1 MLAADYCNGLPFCLD
16 VSLYD
21 VSSLSYDD
29 NGNILTLSRRDSAG
43 VVIDTLN
50 YNYSSSNRLQ
60 SLTEN
65 TASTAFSWDAED
77 ANYEYDAN
85 GNVISQTE
93 DSNYKFRTI
102 HYDNR
107 NLPVFVELD
116 DFTDII
122 YLYNADGQRVFKKVD
137 SQDAEHYIMD
147 GSLNVGVFD
156 ENGLLKHWNIVAGGV
171 AGRVESG
178 GKLYYLKDHLG
189 STRALVNETGAVVE
203 SHDYYPFGLQMPG
216 RSFPAANTATK
227 EKFTGK
233 ERDTETGLDYFGAR
247 YYDPSIGRWLSVDP
261 AGQHFSPY
269 LYGSNNP
276 INRIDL
282 DGRIDWPVKGSTAV
296 NMNDYANRAWGLK
309 NTVVRTSTYLD
320 TDRPPGASNPHI
332 GIDYRASETTSF
344 YSLGDGKVVGIGKTS
359 KGAEF
364 IKVEYAGGDQ
374 VRFLHISEVAEGL
387 SVGSN
392 VLEGQVLGKTGKTGT
407 KTAHLHIDATDKKGK
422 GIDPENR
429 NYGTVS
435 NKFFFEQL
443 GGDHKLLKAYKD
455 TLTPVTATTDKSE
468 NRIVEEEEKK

>member
-189 STRALVNETGAVVE
+189 STRSVVNESGAVVE

-247 YYDPSIGRWLSVDP
+247 YYDPSIGRFFGVDAFADKYPSMTPYHYVLNNPLRFTDITGDTVDVDSQLLEPVVYTEGENKGQQKKVEDMTLEESQQYFFQQWWSTNSKAVQKLFGLGGKFETTNVSFSLGTKPLGFFEKLLANKGTLNKYRGLTTFAERATNPKDFYTGSSEVNASFGVDKLDFIVYFNPNP
-261 AGQHFSPY
+261 AGGARFSTPGHEFDHVKIIFDRVRRGQTVPIGLRQHE
-269 LYGSNNP
+269 LMG
-276 INRIDL
+276 
-282 DGRIDWPVKGSTAV
+282 
-296 NMNDYANRAWGLK
+296 
-309 NTVVRTSTYLD
+309 
-320 TDRPPGASNPHI
+320 
-332 GIDYRASETTSF
+332 
-344 YSLGDGKVVGIGKTS
+344 
-359 KGAEF
+359 
-364 IKVEYAGGDQ
+364 
-374 VRFLHISEVAEGL
+374 
-387 SVGSN
+387 
-392 VLEGQVLGKTGKTGT
+392 LGK
-407 KTAHLHIDATDKKGK
+407 I
-422 GIDPENR
+422 
-429 NYGTVS
+429 
-435 NKFFFEQL
+435 
-443 GGDHKLLKAYKD
+443 
-455 TLTPVTATTDKSE
+455 PVL
-468 NRIVEEEEKK
+468 R